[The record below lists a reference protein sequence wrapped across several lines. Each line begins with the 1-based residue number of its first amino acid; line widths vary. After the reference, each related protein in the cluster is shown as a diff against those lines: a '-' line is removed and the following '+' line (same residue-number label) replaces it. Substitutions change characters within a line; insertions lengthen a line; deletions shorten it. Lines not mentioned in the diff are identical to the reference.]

1 MPKIHRSALMPYSA
15 ETMYRI
21 VNDVVAYPDFLPWC
35 GDSNILAQ
43 DETSM
48 HASVLITKGKLN
60 HWFSTSNRLEE
71 NRTIDMQ
78 LIDGP
83 FKKLEG
89 KWQFH
94 HLDAESC
101 KIELDLEFEFS
112 FGLASALL
120 TPIFS
125 QIANTMVDS
134 FCERARIIHER
145 QTSD

>member
-15 ETMYRI
+15 ETMFNI

-35 GDSNILAQ
+35 GDSNILSQ
-43 DETSM
+43 DERSM
-48 HASVLITKGKLN
+48 DASVLMKKGKLN
-60 HWFSTSNRLEE
+60 HWFSTHNELKTNQS
-71 NRTIDMQ
+71 IDMK

-89 KWQFH
+89 IWRFH
-94 HLDAESC
+94 KLDADSC

-112 FGLASALL
+112 LGLASTLL
-120 TPIFS
+120 TPIFT

-134 FCERARIIHER
+134 FCARAYEVN
-145 QTSD
+145 Q